1 MKNENWI
8 EEQLEKLE
16 SKTNNYTKQEKTKI
30 GYHYLKN
37 GLNIVATKINDNKEL
52 DEFKTKIEMII
63 ESIPIKDN
71 GVDINYGT
79 FLSNLSNFKKTIK
92 KKYNIVSKGTYISQG
107 VGLGMPFGVLL
118 GLLLG
123 NIALGLPIGLMIG
136 LIIGSAL
143 ESKAKKENRIL
154 N

>member
-1 MKNENWI
+1 MKIENWI

-30 GYHYLKN
+30 GYNYIKN
-37 GLNIVATKINDNKEL
+37 GLSIVPAKINDDKEL
-52 DEFKTKIEMII
+52 NEFKTKMEMLID
-63 ESIPIKDN
+63 SIPIKEN
-71 GVDINYGT
+71 EGGINYGT
-79 FLSNLSNFKKTIK
+79 FLSSLSTFKKIIK